1 MKKGLAM
8 KKYICIKYNLLA
20 FSDNTTICRKTGVA
34 CHRKK
39 PWIDIYKITQEAHPK
54 SDQEGNQD

>member
-1 MKKGLAM
+1 M